1 MRLLASFFGTGL
13 LLRKVRGSDTGSGTV
28 GAGAALAVA
37 LLLGPERWVWQ
48 LLVAGVVTVTSIVV
62 TTPFSRDGD
71 DPGWV
76 VIDEAAGALLATVGL
91 STGAAVVAWLAF
103 RTADIFKGA
112 FPGVAAAEN
121 LRGGWG
127 VTADDIVAGG
137 YGLAA
142 GWLLELLAR

>member
-1 MRLLASFFGTGL
+1 MRLLASLFGTGL
-13 LLRKVRGSDTGSGTV
+13 LLRKVRSSDIGSGTV
-28 GAGAALAVA
+28 GAGVALAVA
-37 LLLGPERWVWQ
+37 LLLGPQRWGWQ
-48 LLVAGVVTVTSIVV
+48 LLLAGAVTVTSIVV
-62 TTPFSRDGD
+62 TAPFSRDGE

-91 STGAAVVAWLAF
+91 STAAAVVAWVGF
-103 RTADIFKGA
+103 RTADIFKRA

-142 GWLLELLAR
+142 GWLFELLTR